1 VDAVLDTVEQMT
13 LMWDERRQLVI
24 ASASLMTR
32 YAVSRGLDL
41 DTVRNLAPA
50 HYDRN
55 AAKSDRHRSCTR
67 PTRWPAR
74 RGSRARR
81 PGKAGLDG
89 SRPRGARHLLLTADG
104 EVAAAG
110 PARAAAHPRP
120 ADSPSLSYLPE
131 RTLLSPHRQATP
143 RQRAERARPSP
154 RPAPVPAPP
163 P

>member
-1 VDAVLDTVEQMT
+1 VDAVLDAVEQVT

-81 PGKAGLDG
+81 PGKRRLDG
-89 SRPRGARHLLLTADG
+89 FRPRSTGRLLVTTGG
-104 EVAAAG
+104 EVAAAD
-110 PARAAAHPRP
+110 PARAAAHRP
-120 ADSPSLSYLPE
+120 
-131 RTLLSPHRQATP
+131 
-143 RQRAERARPSP
+143 
-154 RPAPVPAPP
+154 
-163 P
+163 